1 MYNSLYWTDELDYDF
16 VKRTFRIFGEGYT
29 SAKIVDAW
37 AKKGNHYGIPR
48 QWAKD
53 RRMPGAD
60 KTILA
65 PVKWPKF
72 KASYKYNQ
80 KECCDV
86 IEQALL
92 NKYGALL
99 ESPTGWGKT
108 VAALE
113 IASRMGQRTLV
124 LVHKQ
129 DLIKQWA
136 KAAKDF
142 FGLSCGRI
150 QQDKWDFDHNVSVGM
165 VQTLKSRELSEDFV
179 NSFGMI
185 IVDEGHRTPCD
196 TICSVIAELPARY
209 RLGVSATWRRPD
221 KLDNLW
227 HWHIGN
233 IEAKGKRPKLPAV
246 YFQIGVDCDMS
257 DVQYTRSER
266 INHSAMVTAIAQN
279 RTYNDQVIVEIREA
293 MKSGRNILV
302 VSHRIEQLEYFFKK
316 IPGSGMYVGSLK
328 GNTLSGEALEQAAKK
343 QVVLATF
350 KKVEEG
356 TDIPRLDTLL
366 LATPC
371 TDPEQVIGRVARDY
385 PDKKKIV
392 IVDFIAKTGY
402 NYALANKR
410 KKRYEILGIS
420 KGE

>member
-1 MYNSLYWTDELDYDF
+1 MYNSLYWTDELEYEF
-16 VKRTFRIFGEGYT
+16 IKRTFRIYGEGYT

-37 AKKGNHYGIPR
+37 ESRGHLYGIPR

-53 RRMPGAD
+53 RQMIGAD
-60 KTILA
+60 NTILS
-65 PVKWPKF
+65 PVCWPNF
-72 KASYKYNQ
+72 KHPYRYNQ
-80 KECCDV
+80 KECCDL
-86 IEQALL
+86 IETALL
-92 NKYGALL
+92 TKYGALL

-136 KAAKDF
+136 GAAKDF

-150 QQDKWDFDHNVSVGM
+150 QQDKWDYGHHVSVAM
-165 VQTLKSRELSEDFV
+165 VQTLKSRELSEEFR
-179 NSFGMI
+179 NSFGMV

-227 HWHIGN
+227 KWHIGN
-233 IEAKGKRPKLPAV
+233 VEAKGIRPKLPSV
-246 YFQIGVDCDMS
+246 YFQIAVECSIDDR
-257 DVQYTRSER
+257 YFTRDQR

-279 RTYNDQVIVEIREA
+279 KTYNDQVIAEIEQA
-293 MKSGRNILV
+293 TKSRRNILV
-302 VSHRIEQLEYFFKK
+302 VSHRIEQLEYFFDKL
-316 IPGSGMYVGSLK
+316 PNSGMYVGNLK
-328 GNTLSGEALEQAAKK
+328 GNTLTSSQLDAAAQK
-343 QVVLATF
+343 QVILATYR
-350 KKVEEG
+350 KVEEG
-356 TDIPRLDTLL
+356 TDIPRLDTLI

-371 TDPEQVIGRVARDY
+371 TDPEQVLGRVGRDY
-385 PDKKKIV
+385 KDKKKIV

-410 KKRYEILGIS
+410 KKRYDVLGIP
-420 KGE
+420 KG